1 MNGAAAAAAPAVP
14 PRLVWAFLL
23 LLVLPFDPHWLDAEQ
38 ARRGLLLALGG
49 AALLLRRPR
58 AIAGE
63 RWWWLFLGA
72 LLLAAAVAW
81 GTDRGEL
88 RAFQPH
94 DAAFRLAHFAALL
107 VALRLG
113 AASAPATS
121 GAAFAALLAATSAF
135 GVLQRLGLAALG
147 GYGVEREPVSVF
159 GNLNV
164 AAEWTA
170 IAGTVVA
177 VLLPELGGRAR
188 RGAMLALLLGGA
200 YAVVNGSRSGLVAL
214 PLGLLLVA
222 WRHRGQGRWLPCA
235 LATSGAGA
243 GLLLSA
249 LAPLPPAAPT
259 PATTAARGAATL
271 EVRLEI
277 AKGALQLANGAPVT
291 GLGPGQFAVHY
302 PRVRSER
309 EIELSSHGRQFAT
322 EVRTAHDD
330 WLELLAEGGALG
342 LALFAAALVALAR
355 AQPDRRRLAPLLV
368 LLALM
373 LVRSP
378 LANAPA
384 AVAAFWLVGMPRPA
398 GQPLARWLALVLGL
412 PLLALGAIALVGN
425 HFAARYQQSHAA
437 TPRDVAAL
445 ERAAWWQTAEPRL
458 LQLLAQE
465 RLAAGDL
472 DGAARAA
479 AKALR
484 LRPYDPQLH
493 LHLGEALARA
503 GRYRE
508 AAAVAA
514 QGLVRDPV
522 HPELRV
528 LRSTALAQLDLVDDA
543 ILAVVEAPHPV
554 LRRALARHF
563 FALAQ
568 LAQQRQRPRDAARY
582 LLEHHVTAAIDGLGD
597 GSPGGLAATTEH
609 VREALQAVRTAER
622 RDARP
627 LLLAALQLL
636 EQAPEQVAA
645 TAARLADQPP
655 LSGWQRS
662 LFGDWLQP
670 LTGRPGFREFLAR

>member
-1 MNGAAAAAAPAVP
+1 MNGAAERAASAVP
-14 PRLVWAFLL
+14 PPLVWAFLL
-23 LLVLPFDPHWLDAEQ
+23 LLVLPFDPYWLDAEQ
-38 ARRGLLLALGG
+38 ARRGALLVLAGVGLALV
-49 AALLLRRPR
+49 RPR

-63 RWWWLFLGA
+63 RWWLAFVAA
-72 LLLAAAVAW
+72 LLLAAAGAW
-81 GTDRGEL
+81 LGDDG
-88 RAFQPH
+88 APGSFQPW
-94 DAAFRLAHFAALL
+94 DAAYRLAHWAALL

-113 AASAPATS
+113 AASSPRTS
-121 GAAFAALLAATSAF
+121 GTAFAALLAATSAF
-135 GVLQRLGLAALG
+135 GLLQRLGVLAIG

-170 IAGTVVA
+170 IAGTVIA

-200 YAVVNGSRSGLVAL
+200 YAVANGSRSGLVAL

-222 WRHRGQGRWLPCA
+222 WLHRGQGRWLPSA
-235 LATSGAGA
+235 LAAAGA
-243 GLLLSA
+243 AGGLLLGA
-249 LAPLPPAAPT
+249 LAPLPPTGPAP
-259 PATTAARGAATL
+259 ATAARGTATL

-277 AKGALQLANGAPVT
+277 AKGALQLAGGAPLT

-302 PRVRSER
+302 PRVRSDR

-330 WLELLAEGGALG
+330 WLELFVDGGALG
-342 LALFAAALVALAR
+342 LVLFAAALVALAR

-373 LVRSP
+373 FVRSP

-384 AVAAFWLVGMPRPA
+384 VVAAFWLVGMPHPA
-398 GQPLARWLALVLGL
+398 GHPRRRWLAPILGL
-412 PLLALGAIALVGN
+412 PLLALGAIALIGN
-425 HFAARYQQSHAA
+425 HFAARYQQSHAQ

-445 ERAAWWQTAEPRL
+445 GRAAWWQTAEPRL

-465 RLAAGDL
+465 RLAVGDL
-472 DGAARAA
+472 DAAARAA

-493 LHLGEALARA
+493 LHLGESLAR
-503 GRYRE
+503 GGKYRE

-514 QGLVRDPV
+514 QGLARDPV

-528 LRSTALAQLDLVDDA
+528 LRSTSLAQLDLVDDA
-543 ILAVVEAPHPV
+543 ILAVVESPHPV
-554 LRRALARHF
+554 LRRALAGHF

-609 VREALQAVRTAER
+609 IREALQAVRTAER

-655 LSGWQRS
+655 LTSWQRS
-662 LFGDWLQP
+662 LFGDHLQP
-670 LTGRPGFREFLAR
+670 LSERPGFREFLAR